1 MSLRDRAIAAHDQ
14 ADADLRA
21 RAVQALEV
29 VGVHLSRDK
38 VKLTGPERVDGAVRF
53 LASDGDLTF
62 AVRVLE
68 NGADVH
74 LLDADGSTVGPV
86 RSLADLGR
94 LLTDR

>member
-1 MSLRDRAIAAHDQ
+1 MSLRDRAVAAYDQ

-21 RAVQALEV
+21 RAVKALEV
-29 VGVHLSRDK
+29 VGINLSRDK
-38 VKLTGPERVDGAVRF
+38 VRLADPERVDGLVRF

-62 AVRVLE
+62 AVRMMD

-74 LLDADGSTVGPV
+74 LLDADGSIVGEV

-94 LLTDR
+94 LLT